1 MSDKTKQTLLNGV
14 REGHS
19 IYQPPEQDAMKAD
32 RRPLL
37 KGLAVSVG
45 TVLGL
50 GGTASASKEGRDLHN
65 EARIAIEGYETK
77 NGVKR
82 ALRDH
87 GTALLE
93 TLVEKDYLSSTDV
106 QIRGVK
112 PHKAPDKVDPVE
124 STYVTAFEKEGQF
137 TAHISIVRKTPSLV
151 TRINVQ
157 PQAGNAFATIKTRGG
172 ELITVVDQSVDNEM
186 STQEFCTTKETCPP
200 SSCCMLCSKQQKHEK
215 TCCTYSDGSSS
226 CTEEPVND
234 CCNPSVCC

>member
-1 MSDKTKQTLLNGV
+1 MSGKTKQTLLNSV

-19 IYQPPEQDAMKAD
+19 IYQTAEQDAMKAN

-37 KGLAVSVG
+37 KSLAVSVG

-50 GGTASASKEGRDLHN
+50 AGTASASGESKNLHDK
-65 EARIAIEGYETK
+65 ARIAIKGYETQ
-77 NGVKR
+77 NGVER
-82 ALRDH
+82 ALQDH
-87 GTALLE
+87 TTTLLE
-93 TLVEKDYLSSTDV
+93 TLSEEDYLSSTDM

-112 PHKAPDKVDPVE
+112 PHKAPDEVDPVE
-124 STYVTAFEKEGQF
+124 GTYVTAFEKEGQF
-137 TAHISIVRKTPSLV
+137 TAHISIVRKTPSFV

-157 PQAGNAFATIKTRGG
+157 PQAGNAFATVKTHEG
-172 ELITVVDQSVDNEM
+172 EFITVVDQGVDDEM
-186 STQEFCTTKETCPP
+186 STQKFCTTKETCPP
-200 SSCCMLCSKQQKHEK
+200 SSCCVLCSKQQKHEK